1 MADVKAVVKRL
12 QEAADL
18 SVQIGKDGPI
28 LADPTGYI
36 STRNPM
42 LDFLIGRPGIPLG
55 GITLLIGAYGSGK
68 SSVCLNI
75 LAEVQAT
82 GGQAV
87 MFDTEGRFNF
97 DRAEKFGINLKE
109 LIIAQPNTLQEA
121 FEGVKSMIHAARD
134 EFTDDESIVIV
145 FDSIA
150 GAPMEKEL
158 KGEKQGLG
166 DQAILIKRELRVMS
180 NLVNRQR
187 IGLIVTTQPRQKIQL
202 GAFVQPPMS
211 WLGESALGHAA
222 MTTIRLQEKAKFGD
236 DPASPIGHTIL
247 ATLID
252 TRIAGCTD
260 PDCRGCTRK
269 DFQRT
274 FEFFD
279 ATGPDFYGS
288 ALDVLLECG
297 VLSYGGG
304 WYKYR
309 DETKGFRRDDFE
321 KKLEETPEI
330 LDDLSTILKGS
341 WHGIQSDED
350 TPNLELSSD

>member
-1 MADVKAVVKRL
+1 MANAKDVVKRL
-12 QEAADL
+12 QKAADIT
-18 SVQIGKDGPI
+18 VQLGKDGPI
-28 LADPTGYI
+28 FAEPTGYV

-42 LDFLIGRPGIPLG
+42 LDYLIGKPGVPMG

-68 SSVCLNI
+68 SSVCLNV
-75 LAEVQAT
+75 LAEAQAT

-87 MFDTEGRFNF
+87 VFDTEGRFNF
-97 DRAEKFGINLKE
+97 DRAEKFGVDIDK
-109 LIIAQPNTLQEA
+109 LIIAQPDTLQEA
-121 FEGVKSMIHAARD
+121 FAGVKSMIHAARE
-134 EFTDDESIVIV
+134 EFTGEETIVIV

-187 IGLIVTTQPRQKIQL
+187 IGLVITTQPRKKINL
-202 GAFVQPPMS
+202 GAWGTPPPS
-211 WLGESALGHAA
+211 WLGEDALGHAA
-222 MTTIRLQEKAKFGD
+222 MTTIRLQEKAKFG
-236 DPASPIGHTIL
+236 PNPTSPIGHEVL

-260 PDCRGCTRK
+260 PDCLTCTRK

-274 FEFFD
+274 FNFFD
-279 ATGPDFYGS
+279 ATGPDFFGS
-288 ALDVLLECG
+288 AMDVLQECG
-297 VLSYGGG
+297 IITLNGG

-309 DETKGFRRDDFE
+309 DEEKGFRSSDFE
-321 KKLEETPEI
+321 EKIADTPAI
-330 LDDLSTILKGS
+330 LDDLSTILSGS
-341 WHGIQSDED
+341 WHGIQ
-350 TPNLELSSD
+350 